1 MCIFQEWAL
10 LPDSDMLVCRASLLK
25 HEKGFAGSPW
35 ATTCDKC
42 RSQVPGSPAL
52 CGDDDVLRFA
62 RAPAL
67 HCHRTLLRHE
77 ESDEAHRRLLRQI
90 DVQSCVRL
98 PALSGAIHK
107 RCRPHYVPPVRL
119 HEPVR
124 SPSLGEDCGAAL
136 GVSPCSEE
144 TLGNGNLPVAAPMDI
159 CVGRVYS
166 HPPRKNH
173 KLATTVYI

>member
-42 RSQVPGSPAL
+42 RSQVPGSQTPRRH
-52 CGDDDVLRFA
+52 DDVLRLT
-62 RAPAL
+62 RPPAL
-67 HCHRTLLRHE
+67 HCHRALSGFE
-77 ESDEAHRRLLRQI
+77 EPDASYRREFRQKH
-90 DVQSCVRL
+90 VQGCVRL

-107 RCRPHYVPPVRL
+107 RGRPHYVPPVRL
-119 HEPVR
+119 HEQVR
-124 SPSLGEDCGAAL
+124 YPSLGEDCGAAL